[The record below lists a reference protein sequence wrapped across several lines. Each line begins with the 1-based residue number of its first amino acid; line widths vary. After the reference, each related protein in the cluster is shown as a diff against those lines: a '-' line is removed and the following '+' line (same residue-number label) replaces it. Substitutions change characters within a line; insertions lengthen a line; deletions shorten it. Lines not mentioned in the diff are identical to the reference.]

1 MSSAAASRHVRVSDL
16 QSLVQSFVDA
26 GDAPGV
32 VALVARGDDVDLV
45 AAGSLDLDGGAPMT
59 PDTIF
64 RVASITKPI
73 TAAAVLLLVEEG
85 ALALDDQI
93 ARWLPELASPVV
105 VRTPS
110 SPVDDV
116 VPAARPITARDLL
129 TFRAGWGFPS
139 DFSLPAVQPLFT
151 DLRQGPPSDD
161 VPPPDVWLAALA
173 RIPLLAQPGEAWLYN
188 TCSDVLGLLVERVAR
203 TPFRSFLAERIF
215 EPLGMVDT
223 GFWVPVEKLDRFA
236 TYYRTAPDGSLELA
250 DRPDGIWSRP
260 PAFASGAGGL
270 VSTAQDWY
278 RFGRMLLDGGRP
290 LLSEESVRLM
300 TTDHLTAEQRAAST
314 LFLEGQGWGY
324 GGSVDVA
331 ALPASETPRRY
342 GWVAGTG
349 TTAHVVPATGPVI
362 VLLTQ
367 GVTTGPTPTGAMR
380 PFSRH
385 ACATR

>member
-1 MSSAAASRHVRVSDL
+1 MSSGGRGRRQAVSDL
-16 QSLVQSFVDA
+16 QSLVESFVDA

-32 VALVARGDDVDLV
+32 VALVAGPDGVDTAV
-45 AAGSLDLDGGAPMT
+45 AGSLDLEGTAPMT
-59 PDTIF
+59 ADTIF

-73 TAAAVLLLVEEG
+73 TAAAVMVLVDEG
-85 ALALDDQI
+85 RLALDDPI

-116 VPAARPITARDLL
+116 VPAVRPITVEDLL
-129 TFRAGWGFPS
+129 TFRAGWGLPS

-151 DLRQGPPSDD
+151 DLRQGPPTQL
-161 VPPPDVWLAALA
+161 PPPPEEWLPALA
-173 RIPLLAQPGEAWLYN
+173 RIPLLAQPGEMWLYN
-188 TCSDVLGLLVERVAR
+188 TCADVLGLLVERVAG
-203 TPFRSFLAERIF
+203 TPFPSFLAERIF

-223 GFWVPVEKLDRFA
+223 AFWVPAEKLDRFA
-236 TYYRTAPDGSLELA
+236 TYYRPTPDGTLELA

-278 RFGRMLLDGGRP
+278 RFGRMLLDGGKP
-290 LLSEESVRLM
+290 VLSEHAVELM

-324 GGSVDVA
+324 GGTVDVE
-331 ALPASETPRRY
+331 PTEPWEVPGRY
-342 GWVAGTG
+342 GWVGGTG
-349 TTAHVVPATGPVI
+349 TSAHVVPATGTVA

-367 GVTTGPTPTGAMR
+367 REMTGPTPTTTMR
-380 PFSRH
+380 AFWRH
-385 ACATR
+385 AQSLR

>member
-1 MSSAAASRHVRVSDL
+1 MSSGDAGRRPDVIDL
-16 QSLVQSFVDA
+16 QSLVQSFVDV

-32 VALVARGDDVDLV
+32 VALVARGEDVELA
-45 AAGSLDLDGGAPMT
+45 AAGSLDVEGSAPMA
-59 PDTIF
+59 PDTIM

-73 TAAAVLLLVEEG
+73 TAAAVMLLVDDG
-85 ALALDDQI
+85 RLAVDDPI
-93 ARWLPELASPVV
+93 SRWLPELASPVV

-116 VPAARPITARDLL
+116 VPAVRPITVEDLL

-151 DLRQGPPSDD
+151 DLHQGPSSEG
-161 VPPPDVWLAALA
+161 VPPPDEWLAVLA

-188 TCSDVLGLLVERVAR
+188 TCSDVLGLLVERVAG
-203 TPFRSFLAERIF
+203 TPFPSFLAERIF

-223 GFWVPVEKLDRFA
+223 GFWVPAEKLGRFA
-236 TYYRTAPDGSLELA
+236 TSYRPAPDGSLELA
-250 DRPDGIWSRP
+250 DRPDGSWSRAP
-260 PAFASGAGGL
+260 VFPSGAGGL
-270 VSTAQDWY
+270 VSTAPDWY

-314 LFLEGQGWGY
+314 LFLEGQGWGF

-331 ALPASETPRRY
+331 PSEPWEVPGRY
-342 GWVAGTG
+342 GWVGGTG
-349 TTAHVVPATGPVI
+349 TAAHVVPSTETVT
-362 VLLTQ
+362 VMLTQ
-367 GVTTGPTPTGAMR
+367 REMSDPTPTATMR
-380 PFSRH
+380 EFWRH
-385 ACATR
+385 AAID

>member
-1 MSSAAASRHVRVSDL
+1 MSSSDTDRHVAVSDL

-32 VALVARGDDVDLV
+32 VALVARGDDVDV
-45 AAGSLDLDGGAPMT
+45 AAAGSLDLEGSAPMT
-59 PDTIF
+59 PDAIF

-73 TAAAVLLLVEEG
+73 TAAAVLLLVDEG
-85 ALALDDQI
+85 RLTPDDPI
-93 ARWLPELASPVV
+93 GRWLPELASPVV

-116 VPAARPITARDLL
+116 VPALRPITVEDLL

-151 DLRQGPPSDD
+151 ELRQGPPSAD
-161 VPPPDVWLAALA
+161 VPPPDEWLAALA

-188 TCSDVLGLLVERVAR
+188 TCSDVLGVLVERV
-203 TPFRSFLAERIF
+203 TGTSFPSFLAERIF

-223 GFWVPVEKLDRFA
+223 GFWVPADKLDRFA
-236 TYYRTAPDGSLELA
+236 TYYRPAPDGSLQLA

-300 TTDHLTAEQRAAST
+300 TTDHLTPEQRAASV
-314 LFLEGQGWGY
+314 LFLEGQGWGF
-324 GGSVDVA
+324 GGSVDVE
-331 ALPASETPRRY
+331 PTQPWEVPGRY
-342 GWVAGTG
+342 GWVGGTG
-349 TTAHVVPATGPVI
+349 TAAHVIPSTKTVTVM
-362 VLLTQ
+362 LTQ
-367 GVTTGPTPTGAMR
+367 REMTGPTPTATMR
-380 PFSRH
+380 EFWRH
-385 ACATR
+385 AAASP